1 MMAIYVMMTNLTDEG
16 RKTVKTNPQRIKEVN
31 KEVEAMGV
39 KILAQYVVL
48 GQYDFINI
56 LEAPNNETVAKV
68 ATELGSRGTLQTNT
82 LAAMTLDDFISSL
95 KK

>member
-1 MMAIYVMMTNLTDEG
+1 MSLYIMMTNLTDEG

-56 LEAPNNETVAKV
+56 LDAPNNEAIAKV
-68 ATELGSRGTLQTNT
+68 ATELGSRGTLQTST

>member
-1 MMAIYVMMTNLTDEG
+1 MALYVMMTNLTDEG

-39 KILAQYVVL
+39 KIIAQYVVL

-56 LEAPNNETVAKV
+56 LDAPNNEVIAKV
-68 ATELGSRGTLQTNT
+68 ATELGSRGTLQTST
-82 LAAMTLDDFISSL
+82 LAALTLDDFINSM
-95 KK
+95 K

>member
-1 MMAIYVMMTNLTDEG
+1 MALYIMMTNLTDEG

-31 KEVEAMGV
+31 KEVEGMGV

-56 LEAPNNETVAKV
+56 LEAASNEVIARV
-68 ATELGSRGTLQTNT
+68 ATELGSRGTLQTIT
-82 LAAMTLDDFISSL
+82 LAAMKLDDFINSL

>member
-1 MMAIYVMMTNLTDEG
+1 MPLYIMMSNLTDEG
-16 RKTVKTNPQRIKEVN
+16 RKTVKSNPQRIKEVN

-39 KILAQYVVL
+39 KVLAQYVVL

-56 LEAPNNETVAKV
+56 LEAPNNETIAKI
-68 ATELGSRGTLQTNT
+68 ALELGSRGTLQTNT
-82 LAAMTLDDFISSL
+82 LAALTLDDFIKSL

>member
-1 MMAIYVMMTNLTDEG
+1 MPLYIMMTNLTDEG

-39 KILAQYVVL
+39 KILAQYFTL

-56 LEAPNNETVAKV
+56 LEAPNNEAIAKM
-68 ATELGSRGTLQTNT
+68 ATEIGSRGTLQTNT
-82 LAAMTLDDFISSL
+82 LAALTLDDFINTL

>member
-1 MMAIYVMMTNLTDEG
+1 MPRYLMMTTLTDEG
-16 RKTVKTNPQRIKEVN
+16 RKTLKSNPQRLLEVN

-48 GQYDFINI
+48 GQYDFINV
-56 LEAPNNETVAKV
+56 LEAPNNETIAKV

-82 LAAMTLDDFISSL
+82 LAALTLDDFINTL